1 MSINSKMTALADEI
15 RALNGSNS
23 ALSLDTM
30 KSEVGEA
37 NTVVQTQSYLIAQ
50 ISNSLAST
58 NSEIDVQSALIEE
71 ITRVLADKTGGNGGI
86 SCEEHTWN
94 QIPTAVK
101 NFLDNV
107 VYSSSDYST
116 SQIANYAPSTA
127 NVNNT
132 YPIGQ
137 SVETVSGV
145 LERNG
150 YEVSVTSG
158 NTALYND
165 IPNQYTEYVNRNN
178 GVVSHVGTLKPTGAL
193 RQIKCSAT
201 NVRDLGGWACD
212 GGTVKY
218 GKLFRGGEF
227 QVSDTDIFI
236 NQLGIRHEL
245 NLRGTAEAEES
256 RTVLRNYVG
265 FTCPEQYV
273 WYTIADT
280 YKETWK
286 EILRC
291 VFDCVTTNRPVY
303 FHCSA
308 GADRTGT
315 VACILEAIL
324 GMSQSDIDKDYE
336 LTCFATGV
344 STDSLARRRNE
355 SEWKGLINQIN
366 ALTGSTFRDKVINW
380 VASMGFTADEIN
392 AYRTAMIDGTPSII
406 SLNVANYTVT
416 NTLTNVVN
424 DNSATSVKQYQSYEA
439 NLTAPDG
446 YVMDNVKVTMGG
458 VDITATVFEG
468 KKVDFNH
475 KVTLNLTHCKSDN
488 AKNATMAGQAY
499 VAYIEADSG
508 YTLDGAT
515 VSVVMDGSNVSEYF
529 NNGTI
534 AIPNVTGNV
543 TITISAVVEKAAE
556 PTYTNLFD
564 KEDVV
569 ANHLNKRYN
578 SSQQYTSTNGNIMT
592 NAIECPVPDDPIIVR
607 IKGLPSTASLLKA
620 VYFQNTNI
628 TTGSVGMCANNAE
641 ITYTTEADGTV
652 AVKHGYKSGTKLSN
666 YNQLKYVAFNIQLG
680 SAALTAADVPDLIIT
695 VNEEI
700 K

>member
-1 MSINSKMTALADEI
+1 MPEA
-15 RALNGSNS
+15 GV
-23 ALSLDTM
+23 LS
-30 KSEVGEA
+30 SE
-37 NTVVQTQSYLIAQ
+37 Y
-50 ISNSLAST
+50 
-58 NSEIDVQSALIEE
+58 
-71 ITRVLADKTGGNGGI
+71 
-86 SCEEHTWN
+86 TWN
-94 QIPTAVK
+94 QIPTAVR

-107 VYSSSDYST
+107 TYNSSDYST

-137 SVETVSGV
+137 TIETDNGI
-145 LERNG
+145 LDRNG
-150 YEVSVTSG
+150 YEVSVGSG
-158 NTALYND
+158 DTVLYND

-178 GVVSHVGTLKPTGAL
+178 GVISHVGIIRPTGSL
-193 RQIKCSAT
+193 RQIKCAAS
-201 NVRDLGGWACD
+201 NVRDLGGWVCD

-227 QVSDTDIFI
+227 QTADTDIFI
-236 NQLGIRHEL
+236 NQLGVRHEL
-245 NLRGTAEAEES
+245 NLRGTTEAEES

-265 FTCPEQYV
+265 YTCPEKYV

-336 LTCFATGV
+336 LTCFATGT

-355 SEWKGLINQIN
+355 SEWSGLINQIN

-380 VASMGFTADEIN
+380 VASLGFTADEIN
-392 AYRTAMIDGTPSII
+392 AYRTAMIDGSPSAITL
-406 SLNVANYTVT
+406 SVANYTVT
-416 NTLTNVVN
+416 NTLANVTN
-424 DNSATSVKQYQSYEA
+424 DNSATTVKQYQPYEA
-439 NLTAPDG
+439 NLTVPEG
-446 YVMDNVKVTMGG
+446 YVMDNIKVTMGG

-468 KKVDFNH
+468 SKVDFNH
-475 KVTLNLTHCKSDN
+475 KVTLNLTNCKSTN
-488 AKNATMAGQAY
+488 TKNATTAGQAY
-499 VAYIEADSG
+499 IAYIEADSG

-515 VSVVMDGSNVSEYF
+515 VSVIMNGADASEYY
-529 NNGTI
+529 NNGTV

-543 TITISAVVEKAAE
+543 TITISAVAEVVE

-564 KEDVV
+564 KSVVV

-578 SSQQYTSTNGNIMT
+578 SSQQYTTGDGQFMT
-592 NAIECPVPDDPIIVR
+592 NAVACPVPNDPITVR
-607 IKGLPSTASLLKA
+607 IKGLPSTSSLLKA
-620 VYFQNTNI
+620 VYFANTNI
-628 TTGSVGMCANNAE
+628 TTSSMGMCSNNAA
-641 ITYTTEADGTV
+641 ITYTTEADGTI
-652 AVKHGYKSGTKLSN
+652 AIKHGYISGTKSSAYNN
-666 YNQLKYVAFNIQLG
+666 YKYVAFNIQLG
-680 SAALTAADVPDLIIT
+680 STALTAADIPDLIIT
-695 VNEEI
+695 VDEEI